1 MTVRLTLL
9 FSCALAS
16 AACAVDEHETA
27 TEPAAIVGVPED
39 LPTDAFRRVLWLIR
53 AEALRGRD
61 TSTLVQVHDT
71 SVYWWS
77 ATLQDTIALP
87 TTLRAAVEK
96 ERGFAVIPGSAKPCV
111 GDIRV
116 GLVGAAQTASGTYRL
131 AIDYMDLRRPDMF
144 IVLGQ
149 EYTVHCNSSYCSVT
163 DVHLGDEPDIEVDFA
178 DEAVCSAR
186 R

>member
-1 MTVRLTLL
+1 MTVRLILV
-9 FSCALAS
+9 SSAALAT
-16 AACAVDEHETA
+16 AACTVDEQDTA
-27 TEPAAIVGVPED
+27 TEPAAIVGLPGD
-39 LPTDAFRRVLWLIR
+39 LPTDEFRRVLWLIR
-53 AEALRGRD
+53 ADALRGRD

-77 ATLQDTIALP
+77 ATVQDTIALP
-87 TTLRAAVEK
+87 TALRAVVEK
-96 ERGFAVIPGSAKPCV
+96 EPGFAVIPGSAKPCV

-116 GLVGAAQTASGTYRL
+116 GLVGASQTASGTYRL
-131 AIDYMDLRRPDMF
+131 AIDYMDLRQPDMF

-163 DVHLGDEPDIEVDFA
+163 DVHLGDEPDIEVEFA
-178 DEAVCSAR
+178 DEVFCSAR